1 MGDLV
6 FDCLGAAVQPH
17 AAVPTLSLRLRV
29 SETTGLRV
37 GAVALTCQVRIQ
49 PQQRRYSPAE
59 SERLYDL
66 FGRPD
71 RFAETVKPMLFST
84 LTVNVPAFTGSIDL
98 DLAVPCSYDLEVAAG
113 RYFHA
118 LDGAAND
125 GAAND
130 GGEIPLLLLFSGTV
144 FVQGPTGLLIE
155 PVPWQKECSF
165 RLPVRLWRE
174 MVDLYFPDSGWLVL
188 RRETLDALGRF
199 KSRHALPTWND
210 TVLALLSHVDQTIDV
225 SPERV

>member
-17 AAVPTLSLRLRV
+17 AAAPTLSLRLRV
-29 SETTGLRV
+29 SETTGLRI

-49 PQQRRYSPAE
+49 PQQRRYSSAE
-59 SERLYDL
+59 SDRLYDL

-118 LDGAAND
+118 LED
-125 GAAND
+125 
-130 GGEIPLLLLFSGTV
+130 GEIPLLLLFSGTV

-165 RLPVRLWRE
+165 RLPVKVWRE
-174 MVDLYFPDSGWLVL
+174 TVDLYFPDSGWLML
-188 RRETLDALGRF
+188 RRDTLDALGQF
-199 KSRHALPTWND
+199 KSREALPTWND